1 MLHLWSK
8 FDPNLTPE
16 YRRNR
21 KKKIKSFSVKFASHV
36 LTEPTQSYYLKEINF
51 CDM

>member
-21 KKKIKSFSVKFASHV
+21 KKKTIIFSKVCKPRTNGTNTVLLSEGDKF
-36 LTEPTQSYYLKEINF
+36 L
-51 CDM
+51 